1 MRMQER
7 LLDERTMKIGI
18 FFGMLWKV
26 RTLNPWIRMGK
37 DSINLSSLFL
47 YSQAVATLFFLIFLL
62 HSIQMESD
70 DLKPII
76 SCKRS
81 RSPSE
86 ALRPSPNSNELK
98 LLRQPKRQRKYK
110 VIPDYNPAPDDHVLE
125 SMDRSNPYSRKIL
138 RRKRKR

>member
-81 RSPSE
+81 RSPS
-86 ALRPSPNSNELK
+86 K
-98 LLRQPKRQRKYK
+98 L
-110 VIPDYNPAPDDHVLE
+110 
-125 SMDRSNPYSRKIL
+125 
-138 RRKRKR
+138 